1 MSWLNSLNP
10 GSVTKRFIANH
21 SNLARNPFDKDALV
35 NWQGSMHT
43 GLVKQRGEFTAKGD
57 KVYRKE
63 KNKSSNDPS
72 KVGSASWNMGELM
85 RKEWDDYVTRFQPY
99 DKKLISIATGQADN
113 EAMVANARAGVNNS
127 FAVSNG
133 TTLRNLSRLGISQSS
148 DEMQSNNRINDTN
161 KTLADIS
168 ASNNA
173 RMAAEDRDMK
183 IMSGNAAVGLR
194 DSRLQEA

>member
-1 MSWLNSLNP
+1 MSWLKKVLKS
-10 GSVTKRFIANH
+10 SAD
-21 SNLARNPFDKDALV
+21 LAIDPFDKDRLRDQQV
-35 NWQGSMHT
+35 ELRSGIGT
-43 GLVKQRGEFTAKGD
+43 GAGPGERGVTSA
-57 KVYRKE
+57 E
-63 KNKSSNDPS
+63 KNKAPGESDDPA
-72 KVGSASWNMGELM
+72 KIGSASWKIGELM

-99 DKKLISIATGQADN
+99 DKKLIGIATGQADN
-113 EAMVANARAGVNNS
+113 DAMVANARAGVNNS

-148 DEMQSNNRINDTN
+148 DEVLSNNRINDTN

-168 ASNNA
+168 TSNNA

-194 DSRLQEA
+194 DSRLRGA